1 MWIYQKK
8 LEYPVNI
15 KTPNPKLASFIVSQ
29 YGGPDCN
36 CLSVSSLPIN
46 YLAVLAFFCKL
57 EFSMIKYSVLWAG
70 TAIFWLSCLSCNIA
84 RIFRHVK
91 GGLVRDRKIYPW
103 TWRKICAK

>member
-1 MWIYQKK
+1 MKE
-8 LEYPVNI
+8 L
-15 KTPNPKLASFIVSQ
+15 KT
-29 YGGPDCN
+29 
-36 CLSVSSLPIN
+36 IN
-46 YLAVLAFFCKL
+46 KEKSAVLAFFCKL

>member
-1 MWIYQKK
+1 MKK
-8 LEYPVNI
+8 
-15 KTPNPKLASFIVSQ
+15 IVSLIRS
-29 YGGPDCN
+29 
-36 CLSVSSLPIN
+36 CLMLLSFAFSAGAVSVTNENELKTLLTDIASEFQ
-46 YLAVLAFFCKL
+46 AVLAFFCKL